1 MLSTNPH
8 KRRCHAYLPET
19 QHRVKYVNREGTAFL
34 FIQVNYYVFSFW
46 ESHAPWVITKRLFS
60 NLFIVFPPRSTFLL
74 KYIV

>member
-34 FIQVNYYVFSFW
+34 FIQVNYYVFSFLG
-46 ESHAPWVITKRLFS
+46 K
-60 NLFIVFPPRSTFLL
+60 PRSLGHYKETVQQSFHCLSP
-74 KYIV
+74 KVNISA